1 MRAAIVLA
9 ALLVGGVAGAED
21 SPARPSALMVSYRSE
36 TAVYVSAGRAA
47 GLAVGDRLAVM
58 ADKEKVAELEVA
70 FLAEHSSSCTVISE
84 SRPVKPGDR
93 LVRLG
98 AKQPAASAADGP
110 REITVTPNER
120 TGTVQAPTARRE
132 EAPRP
137 RLYGGVSAGYGTFQD
152 SSGSGRDVT
161 EQLARADVT
170 GRSLGGLPLDVRLR
184 GSGRQIEREN
194 LGGLA
199 VAPSDSR
206 HRLYEASIAWTP
218 VNGRYAAAA
227 GRLGAYPFGGLG
239 YLDGVAGQL
248 GVTPAVHLGAF
259 AGRTPDAL
267 DVGVPSG
274 AKYGAFVR
282 LGRRSGPSPGDFVV
296 SAVREHAGAE
306 ISREYVAQ
314 TGQVRSGRLWLY
326 EAVEIDFN
334 RGWRLERAGRSVDLS
349 EARAQLGWR
358 ASHSADVSV
367 SYDRSRN
374 YWTALTSGIPTET
387 FDRRLRQTFRGD
399 LRVTRPGGL
408 GFWTGASVRSE
419 EGREDVSLAAYGGV
433 RTPSVAS
440 LDLSFEGSY
449 YDTPDASGAL
459 ATVRAGR
466 SLRGGHR
473 LDLSYTANRY
483 QAGASGST
491 LSQWIRG
498 SGYAQ
503 LPGGVFGRADL
514 EYAIQDPLPGVRGF
528 FELGYRF

>member
-1 MRAAIVLA
+1 MVTALLASAGAVNAQDTTPRPA
-9 ALLVGGVAGAED
+9 ALA
-21 SPARPSALMVSYRSE
+21 VSYRSE

-58 ADKEKVAELEVA
+58 ADKEKVAELEIA
-70 FLAEHSSSCTVISE
+70 FLAEHSASCTIVSE
-84 SRPVKPGDR
+84 TRPVKPGDR

-98 AKQPAASAADGP
+98 APRPAPPPADGP
-110 REITVTPNER
+110 REITVTSNE
-120 TGTVQAPTARRE
+120 PTEPKSTPPPRRE
-132 EAPRP
+132 DVPRP

-170 GRSLGGLPLDVRLR
+170 GRSLGGMPLDLRVR
-184 GSGRQIEREN
+184 GSGRQIDRAN
-194 LGGLA
+194 VRGLA

-206 HRLYEASIAWTP
+206 HRLYEASLAWAPTD
-218 VNGRYAAAA
+218 GRYAVAA
-227 GRLGAYPFGGLG
+227 GRLGSYPFGGLG
-239 YLDGVAGQL
+239 YVDGVAGQF
-248 GVTPAVHLGAF
+248 GVASAVHVGAF

-282 LGRRSGPSPGDFVV
+282 LGRRSGRSPGDFTV
-296 SAVREHAGAE
+296 SAVREHAGSV
-306 ISREYVAQ
+306 ISREYLAQ
-314 TGQVRSGRLWLY
+314 SGQVRTGSVWFY
-326 EAVEIDFN
+326 EAVEVDFN

-349 EARAQLGWR
+349 EARAQVTWR
-358 ASHSADVSV
+358 TSPSADVSI

-419 EGREDVSLAAYGGV
+419 EGRNDVSLAAYGGV
-433 RTPSVAS
+433 RTPRFAS
-440 LDLSFEGSY
+440 LDLSLEGSY
-449 YDTPDASGAL
+449 YDTPTARGAL
-459 ATVRAGR
+459 ATARAGR
-466 SLRGGHR
+466 SSRSGHR

-483 QAGASGST
+483 QAGAAGWRI
-491 LSQWIRG
+491 SQWIRG

-503 LPGGVFGRADL
+503 LPGGVFGRADID
-514 EYAIQDPLPGVRGF
+514 YAIADELPGIRGF